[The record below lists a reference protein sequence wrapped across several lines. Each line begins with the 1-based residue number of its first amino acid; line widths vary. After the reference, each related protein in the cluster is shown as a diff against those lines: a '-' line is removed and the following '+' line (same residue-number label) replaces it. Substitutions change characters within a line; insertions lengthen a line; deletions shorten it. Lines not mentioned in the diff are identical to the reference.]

1 MSLRTTVAPCALL
14 LAALAAPALA
24 HASEPAGPEDPT
36 TLDTVIVTARR
47 NPEDPAVVAEA
58 RDRLSRTPGAV
69 AVVSAE
75 SYANRYAQT
84 FADTLRNVPGVLAQK
99 RYGEEA
105 RLSIRGSGL
114 AQGFHQRGVLFAQ
127 DGVPFADADGFSDFQ
142 GVDPLSARYIEIYKG
157 ANTLRFGGAQLGGA
171 INQITPT
178 GRTAMDDTVLQ
189 LEGGSFDSLRGSVQL
204 ARTSGD
210 WDVFAAVSAMESD
223 GYRDHS
229 EQSQARLTLNLGRS
243 FGEDREVRLIY
254 QAADIKQDIP
264 GSLSLSDALTRPEM
278 ANPGAI
284 SGDQARDLTLKRLT
298 LQTRWRLNDS
308 TVFEGAVWGWE
319 KELWHPIFQVLH
331 TNSETTGLFGRFD
344 WTGQVG
350 GLRADLFYGLSY
362 RDGQIDSRRFLNIGG
377 QAGALTAD
385 NLQKATGLDVF
396 AEGRLFVTDRLAL
409 VAGGSFGRATRDY
422 ADRVNAANND
432 GIDYEWF
439 SPRLGLLW
447 EAEDGAQ
454 VFANVT
460 RSVEPPTYGAL
471 VQATV
476 VGFTPVKVQDAW
488 TAEIGA
494 RGRRGALAWDVA
506 VYRSEIDGELLNFI
520 TGPGI
525 PAATFNAGETV
536 QKGIEAGLD
545 WRLPIDPAQGALLL
559 RQTYAWN
566 DFRFVDDPRWGDN
579 RLPVAPEHAYRAEL
593 AWRHS
598 SGLSLTP
605 SVEWRISDVWVDYQN
620 TLKAPG
626 YTLLGLNASWEVR
639 DGLTVFADARNLTDE
654 RHVNEFSAITDARP
668 NPPPPQTPVST
679 VVFNPG
685 EGRALFV
692 GLRLAL

>member
-14 LAALAAPALA
+14 LAAIAAPAFA
-24 HASEPAGPEDPT
+24 QTAVQDAT
-36 TLDTVIVTARR
+36 TLDTVIVTGRR
-47 NPEDPAVVAEA
+47 NAEDPAVVAEA

-75 SYANRYAQT
+75 SYANRFAQT

-142 GVDPLSARYIEIYKG
+142 GVDPLSARYIEVYKG

-178 GRTAMDDTVLQ
+178 GRTAVDDTVLQ

-204 ARTSGD
+204 AREYGD
-210 WDVFAAVSAMESD
+210 WDMFAAVSAMQSD

-229 EQSQARLTLNLGRS
+229 DQSQARLTLNLGRS

-264 GSLSLSDALTRPEM
+264 GSLSLTDALNNPEI

-319 KELWHPIFQVLH
+319 KELWHPIFQVLN

-344 WTGQVG
+344 WTGQVAG
-350 GLRADLFYGLSY
+350 MRADLFYGLSY
-362 RDGQIDSRRFLNIGG
+362 RDGQIDSQRYINTAG

-409 VAGGSFGRATRDY
+409 VAGGSYGRATRDY
-422 ADRVNAANND
+422 ADRINAANND
-432 GIDYEWF
+432 DIDYEWF

-447 EAEDGAQ
+447 ESEDGAQ

-471 VQATV
+471 VQAPL
-476 VGFTPVKVQDAW
+476 VGFTPLEVQDAW
-488 TAEIGA
+488 TAEIGT
-494 RGRRGALAWDVA
+494 RGRRGALAWDVTA
-506 VYRSEIDGELLNFI
+506 YRSEIDGEILNFI
-520 TGPGI
+520 VGPDI

-536 QKGIEAGLD
+536 HQGIEAGLD
-545 WRLPIDPAQGALLL
+545 WRLPTELAEGSLLL

-566 DFRFVDDPRWGDN
+566 DFHFVDDARWGDN

-593 AWRHS
+593 AWRHP
-598 SGLSLTP
+598 SGVTVTP
-605 SVEWRISDVWVDYQN
+605 SVEWRISDVWVDYAN

-626 YTLLGLNASWEVR
+626 YTLLGLNASWEVK
-639 DGLTVFADARNLTDE
+639 DGLTVFVDGRNLTDE
-654 RHVNEFSAITDARP
+654 RHVNEFSAVTDAG
-668 NPPPPQTPVST
+668 TAST

-685 EGRALFV
+685 EGRAVFL

>member
-14 LAALAAPALA
+14 FAAIAAPAF
-24 HASEPAGPEDPT
+24 ASEPDAGSQDPT
-36 TLDTVIVTARR
+36 TLDTVIVTARP
-47 NPEDPAVVAEA
+47 NPEDPAVVAQA

-75 SYANRYAQT
+75 SYANRFAQT

-178 GRTAMDDTVLQ
+178 GRTAIDDTVLQ
-189 LEGGSFDSLRGSVQL
+189 LEGGSFESLRGSVQL
-204 ARTSGD
+204 AREYGD

-229 EQSQARLTLNLGRS
+229 AQSQARLTLNLGRS
-243 FGEDREVRLIY
+243 FGDDREVRLIY

-264 GSLSLSDALTRPEM
+264 GSLSLADALNDPEK

-308 TVFEGAVWGWE
+308 TVFEGAVWGWK
-319 KELWHPIFQVLH
+319 KELWHPIFQVLN
-331 TNSETTGLFGRFD
+331 TDSETTGLFGRFD
-344 WTGQVG
+344 WTGQVAG
-350 GLRADLFYGLSY
+350 MRADLFYGLSY
-362 RDGQIDSRRFLNIGG
+362 RDGQIDSQRYINLAG
-377 QAGALTAD
+377 QAGALTAN

-432 GIDYEWF
+432 DIDYEWF

-447 EAEDGAQ
+447 ESEDGAQ
-454 VFANVT
+454 VFANIT

-471 VQATV
+471 VQAPL

-488 TAEIGA
+488 TAEVGT
-494 RGRRGALAWDVA
+494 RGRRGALAWDVTA
-506 VYRSEIDGELLNFI
+506 YRSEIDGELLNFI

-536 QKGIEAGLD
+536 HQGIEAGLD
-545 WRLPIDPAQGALLL
+545 WRLPTGLAQGALLL
-559 RQTYAWN
+559 RQTYAWS
-566 DFRFVDDPRWGDN
+566 DFRFVNDARWGDN

-593 AWRHS
+593 AWRHP
-598 SGLSLTP
+598 SGLTVTP

-620 TLKAPG
+620 TMKAPG
-626 YTLLGLNASWEVR
+626 YTLLGLNASWQVK
-639 DGLTVFADARNLTDE
+639 DGVMVFVDARNLTDE
-654 RHVNEFSAITDARP
+654 RHVNEFSAITDARI
-668 NPPPPQTPVST
+668 PPPPGTPVST

-685 EGRALFV
+685 EARAVFL

>member
-1 MSLRTTVAPCALL
+1 MSLRTTAAPCALL
-14 LAALAAPALA
+14 LAALAAPAFA
-24 HASEPAGPEDPT
+24 HASEPAAGPEDPT

-75 SYANRYAQT
+75 SYANRFAQT

-178 GRTAMDDTVLQ
+178 GRTAVDDTVLQ
-189 LEGGSFDSLRGSVQL
+189 LEGGSFGSLRGSVQL

-210 WDVFAAVSAMESD
+210 WDVFATVSAMESD

-229 EQSQARLTLNLGRS
+229 EQGQARLTLNVGRS

-264 GSLSLSDALTRPEM
+264 GSLSLADALTRPEM

-308 TVFEGAVWGWE
+308 TVFKGAVWGWE
-319 KELWHPIFQVLH
+319 KELWHPIFQVLN
-331 TNSETTGLFGRFD
+331 TNSETVGLFGRFD

-362 RDGQIDSRRFLNIGG
+362 RDGQVGGQRYLNIGG

-422 ADRVNAANND
+422 SDRVNAANND
-432 GIDYEWF
+432 EIDYEWF

-447 EAEDGAQ
+447 ETGDGAQ

-471 VQATV
+471 VQAPL

-488 TAEIGA
+488 TAEIGT
-494 RGRRGALAWDVA
+494 RGRHGALAWDVT
-506 VYRSEIDGELLNFI
+506 VYRSEIEGELLNFI

-536 QKGIEAGLD
+536 HQGIEAGLD
-545 WRLPIDPAQGALLL
+545 WRLPTGPAQGSLLL

-566 DFRFVDDPRWGDN
+566 DFRFVDDARWGDN
-579 RLPVAPEHAYRAEL
+579 RLPVAPEYAYRAEL
-593 AWRHS
+593 AWRHP

-605 SVEWRISDVWVDYQN
+605 SVEWRISDAWVDYAN
-620 TLKAPG
+620 TMKAPG
-626 YTLLGLNASWEVR
+626 YTLLGLNASWEVK

-654 RHVNEFSAITDARP
+654 RHVNEFSAITDAR
-668 NPPPPQTPVST
+668 TAST

-685 EGRALFV
+685 EGRAFFV
-692 GLRLAL
+692 GLRVAL